1 MKTIDTI
8 QNFASSLGCPA
19 QRDVPMKNYTSFKI
33 GGPADLFLMP
43 KNEKQVSGIASFCAE
58 NGTPVFVLG
67 KGSNILVSDS
77 GIRGAVIFTG
87 GLNSVELT
95 DSLTIKAGSGLS
107 LMQLCNFALENSL
120 SGLEFAFGIPGTVG
134 GAAFMNAGA
143 YGGEMKDVFVSCS
156 HVDMRGMCGVLAG
169 EELDLSYRHSAY
181 EDNGFIITSASV
193 RLEKG
198 EKEQIKEKMYGFL
211 ARRKEKQPLEFPS
224 AGSTFK
230 RPQGYFAGALI
241 EQCGLKGTSIGGA
254 QVSEKHAGFVINRG
268 GATADDVLRLV
279 ELVAQTVEKETGV
292 RLEPE
297 IRFIG

>member
-8 QNFASSLGCPA
+8 QNFAVSLGCPA

-58 NGTPVFVLG
+58 NGTPFFVLG

-87 GLNSVELT
+87 GLNSVELI

-143 YGGEMKDVFVSCS
+143 YGGEMKDVLVSCS

-181 EDNGFIITSASV
+181 EDNGFIVTSAAV

-198 EKEQIKEKMYGFL
+198 GKEQIKEKMYGFL

-230 RPQGYFAGALI
+230 RPRGYFAGALI

>member
-8 QNFASSLGCPA
+8 QNFAASLGCPA

-43 KNEKQVSGIASFCAE
+43 KNEEQVSGIASFCAE

-95 DSLTIKAGSGLS
+95 DSLSIKAGSGLS

-143 YGGEMKDVFVSCS
+143 YGGEMKDVLVSCS

>member
-8 QNFASSLGCPA
+8 QNFAVSLGCPA

-143 YGGEMKDVFVSCS
+143 YGGEMKDVLVSCS

>member
-8 QNFASSLGCPA
+8 QNFAVSLGCPA

-43 KNEKQVSGIASFCAE
+43 KNEEQVSGIASFCAE

-77 GIRGAVIFTG
+77 GIRGTVIFTG

-95 DSLTIKAGSGLS
+95 DSLSIKAGSGLS

-292 RLEPE
+292 KLEPE

>member
-8 QNFASSLGCPA
+8 QNFAASLGCPA

-33 GGPADLFLMP
+33 GGSADLFLMP

-87 GLNSVELT
+87 GLNSVELI
-95 DSLTIKAGSGLS
+95 DSLTVKTGSGLS

-143 YGGEMKDVFVSCS
+143 YGGEMKDVLVSCS

-181 EDNGFIITSASV
+181 EDNGFIVTSAAV

>member
-8 QNFASSLGCPA
+8 QNFAASLGCPA

-87 GLNSVELT
+87 GLNSVELI
-95 DSLTIKAGSGLS
+95 DSLTVKAGSGLS

-143 YGGEMKDVFVSCS
+143 YGGEMKDVLVSCS

-169 EELDLSYRHSAY
+169 EELDFSYRHSAY
-181 EDNGFIITSASV
+181 EDNGFIVTSAAV

>member
-8 QNFASSLGCPA
+8 QNFAVSLGCPA

>member
-143 YGGEMKDVFVSCS
+143 YGGEMKDVLGSCS
-156 HVDMRGMCGVLAG
+156 HVDMQGMCGVLAG

-181 EDNGFIITSASV
+181 EDNGFIVTSAAV

>member
-1 MKTIDTI
+1 MKTIDNI
-8 QNFASSLGCPA
+8 QNFAASLGCPA

-143 YGGEMKDVFVSCS
+143 YGGEMKDVLVSCS